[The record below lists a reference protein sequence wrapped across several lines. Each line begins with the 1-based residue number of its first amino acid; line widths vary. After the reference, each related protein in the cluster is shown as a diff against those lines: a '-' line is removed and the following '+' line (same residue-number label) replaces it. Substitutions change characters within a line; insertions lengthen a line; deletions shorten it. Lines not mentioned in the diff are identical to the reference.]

1 MYAMIDDITLKSRWI
16 IMIIRLL
23 IEFELR
29 QYYAFKIQILQE
41 CGMILFLGG
50 KKCNQNF
57 LIILKEIFDYSPL
70 FLSIL

>member
-41 CGMILFLGG
+41 CGMILFLG
-50 KKCNQNF
+50 
-57 LIILKEIFDYSPL
+57 
-70 FLSIL
+70 